1 MPKEGKKR
9 IPLPSGLKQT
19 KPFAKASGFF
29 VFKTFKLAALGTLN
43 ILCVLSDLFY
53 YFYSMETAYIKTP
66 LGIATI
72 IGDENGV
79 SEISVSD
86 EGEVSV
92 VVPVI
97 LGDAVLQLD
106 EYFEGKR
113 NDFTFKMKPKGTDFQ
128 QKVWKSLLEIPYG
141 KTRTY
146 MEQSKALGDVKAI
159 RAVASANGK
168 NPLWIVVPC
177 HRVIGT
183 NGSLTGYA
191 GGLWRKKW
199 LLEHENPSTQQSLF

>member
-1 MPKEGKKR
+1 
-9 IPLPSGLKQT
+9 
-19 KPFAKASGFF
+19 
-29 VFKTFKLAALGTLN
+29 
-43 ILCVLSDLFY
+43 
-53 YFYSMETAYIKTP
+53 METAYIKTL

-79 SEISVSD
+79 SEISVAD
-86 EGEVSV
+86 QGEVLNEI
-92 VVPVI
+92 P
-97 LGDAVLQLD
+97 AVLQEAITQLN

-113 NDFTFKMKPKGTDFQ
+113 TDFSFKLNPKGTDFQ
-128 QKVWKSLLEIPYG
+128 KKVWNALLDIPFG

-146 MEQSKALGDVKAI
+146 LEQSKVLGDVKAI

-177 HRVIGT
+177 HRVIGSD
-183 NGSLTGYA
+183 GSLTGYA

-199 LLEHENPSTQQSLF
+199 LLEHESPTPQQSLF